1 MGKVL
6 PKKRGKV
13 ARDRRSN
20 DAKLIRKRRTDLTLA
35 RITGERMRDLR
46 LALGMTLAQLYE
58 RGAPT
63 PGQMSAIE
71 NGKVDFTVET
81 IVNVAG
87 ALRVRPWQLLTN
99 DALLAF
105 DLDEARRIL
114 FVLPDVSVLEPP
126 PTPKRAKAWD
136 HVKARKGG
144 KL

>member
-6 PKKRGKV
+6 PKKRGKSKDEPV
-13 ARDRRSN
+13 
-20 DAKLIRKRRTDLTLA
+20 IRKRRNDRTLA
-35 RITGERMRDLR
+35 ALVGARMRELR
-46 LALGMTLAQLYE
+46 LALRLSLAQLYE

-71 NGKVDFTVET
+71 NGRVDFTVET
-81 IVNVAG
+81 ICHVAA
-87 ALRVRPWQLLTN
+87 ALRVRPWQLLTD
-99 DALLAF
+99 DASLAF

-114 FVLPDVSVLEPP
+114 FVLPDISVLEPA

-136 HVKARKGG
+136 HIKARKGG

>member
-6 PKKRGKV
+6 PKKRGKSKDEPV
-13 ARDRRSN
+13 
-20 DAKLIRKRRTDLTLA
+20 IRKRRNDLTLA
-35 RITGERMRDLR
+35 RQVGERMRDLR

-71 NGKVDFTVET
+71 NGRVDFTVET
-81 IVNVAG
+81 ICHVAA
-87 ALRVRPWQLLTN
+87 ALGVRPWQLLTA
-99 DALLAF
+99 DPLFAF

-114 FVLPDVSVLEPP
+114 FILPDIDVLERP
-126 PTPKRAKAWD
+126 PTPKTAKAWD
-136 HVKARKGG
+136 LVKARKGG